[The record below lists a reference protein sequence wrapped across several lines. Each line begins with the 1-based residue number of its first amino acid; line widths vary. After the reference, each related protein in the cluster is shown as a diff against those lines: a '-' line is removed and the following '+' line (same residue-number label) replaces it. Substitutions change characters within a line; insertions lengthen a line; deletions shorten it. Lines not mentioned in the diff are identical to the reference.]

1 MLVTSSDKKQTSCLQ
16 FQQQP
21 SRDLTMPGIQQHHR
35 SDSPIPH
42 VSERARDLSIND
54 DKSLEELRCVLNKEP
69 YQYALYKPCEFQA
82 LAALLVNCKWRSDS
96 TFLLRFEPC
105 AGPSSSGGTQH
116 CTVASLMR
124 PWAARQALE
133 PGHAW
138 KPRSSR
144 LEVFDE
150 DDFEILSN
158 RLREYYHMPHYEI
171 NEPKGRLESCNK
183 SNKEFLLRLRGEG
196 GREGIQH
203 RSMVQLY
210 CEVQAKKKA
219 LPDELSALIR
229 PKEHDQDEDDG
240 MVQSAGLTTAVHI
253 ALYLSNGRRS
263 NKNMSGRQQSRA

>member
-42 VSERARDLSIND
+42 VSERA
-54 DKSLEELRCVLNKEP
+54 
-69 YQYALYKPCEFQA
+69 
-82 LAALLVNCKWRSDS
+82 
-96 TFLLRFEPC
+96 RFEPC